1 MTFETTDSVQTETKG
16 GNYVYE
22 LYRVKWSS
30 DNTEEDA
37 YISELKAHNAAQPYY
52 PSQVPEN
59 IEFGLEFDREILKY
73 GITHNPQGR
82 YAAQH
87 IPGTK
92 GSVVRNHIQMNVLN
106 SHISRGEAYYL
117 EGLYAMQYAKKYGA
131 FPTGMTDRTEE
142 DIEWS
147 AKV

>member
-30 DNTEEDA
+30 ANTKEDV
-37 YISELKAHNAAQPYY
+37 YISEVYGNQHTLTY

-73 GITHNPQGR
+73 GITDNPKLR
-82 YAAQH
+82 YRIQKM
-87 IPGTK
+87 PGYG

-106 SHISRGEAYYL
+106 SNITRGEAYYL

-142 DIEWS
+142 DINWGEE
-147 AKV
+147 V